1 MKDLESYIFYLK
13 KERNYAKLTL
23 INYSKDITLFLDYLK
38 NKKKSYISINKDDVR
53 DYLKY
58 MDNLKY
64 KNSTISRSLSS
75 LRNFYTYLLSKNIID
90 NNPFKLIRNPKKEK
104 KLPNFLQYNEFIKLI
119 EDLKNDD
126 NLSIRNKMI
135 LELLYATGI
144 RVSEL
149 TNIKL
154 DDINFNDKSIRV
166 LGKGNKE
173 RIVYFGDYAKDVMN
187 EYINNNRG
195 SLLNGKNSKY
205 LLINKNGD
213 NLTSRG
219 VEEVIDKI
227 VKEVSLNHKISP
239 HVLRHTF
246 ATHML
251 EDGADLR
258 TVQELLGHSSL
269 STTQIYTHVTNER
282 LRSVY
287 LKSFPRKKEK
297 SDK

>member
-1 MKDLESYIFYLK
+1 MEDLRKYLIYLK
-13 KERNYAKLTL
+13 KERNYSKLTL
-23 INYSKDITLFLDYLK
+23 INYTKDINIFLDYIKNNNLNYLK
-38 NKKKSYISINKDDVR
+38 IKKDDIR
-53 DYLKY
+53 SYLKY
-58 MDNLKY
+58 LDSLNY
-64 KNSTISRSLSS
+64 KNNTISRNLSS
-75 LRNFYTYLLSKNIID
+75 LRSFYAYLVMDKKID

-119 EDLKNDD
+119 DELKKDD

-135 LELLYATGI
+135 LELLYATGL

-154 DDINFNDKSIRV
+154 DDIDFNNKSIKV

-173 RIVYFGDYAKDVMN
+173 RIVYFGDYAKEVMM
-187 EYINNNRG
+187 EYINYNRI
-195 SLLNGKNSKY
+195 SLLNGKESKY

-213 NLTSRG
+213 NLTNRG
-219 VEEVIDKI
+219 VEEVIDSVVEKA
-227 VKEVSLNHKISP
+227 SLNHKISP

-258 TVQELLGHSSL
+258 TVQELLGHSTL

-287 LKSFPRKKEK
+287 LKSFPRKKE
-297 SDK
+297 